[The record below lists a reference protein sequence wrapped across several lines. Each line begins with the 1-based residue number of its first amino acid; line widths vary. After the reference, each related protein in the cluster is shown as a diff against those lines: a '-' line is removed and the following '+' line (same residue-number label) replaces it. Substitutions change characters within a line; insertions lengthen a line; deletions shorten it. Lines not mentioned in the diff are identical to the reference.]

1 MTPLLI
7 LIGLMVVL
15 IIINISAIWLSKKG
29 LTKDENNNMIPD
41 ILEEKFNEM
50 KKDVSFRVNRV
61 GEELKDV
68 TKAKKIME
76 DLKIYGISLTALTG
90 TFFSEI
96 NPVLSTFVLL
106 ATLVYTVMNILEK
119 SKKK

>member
-1 MTPLLI
+1 
-7 LIGLMVVL
+7 MVVL

-68 TKAKKIME
+68 TKAIKEVGNQIGDVPKATSGRTRPGRKRKK
-76 DLKIYGISLTALTG
+76 
-90 TFFSEI
+90 
-96 NPVLSTFVLL
+96 
-106 ATLVYTVMNILEK
+106 
-119 SKKK
+119 